1 MTIEEK
7 MEHFRSISLESA
19 NNQSAESLSNYKKS
33 LDDEL
38 EIHKE
43 NSARLAEES
52 KRAQLNQVRANSKK
66 QLSSAQ
72 MAIKKDLTK
81 KQSEIKTK
89 VFEIVRKK
97 IAEYRKTPE
106 YTTHLKRQIE
116 SILEEYKENNITIY
130 IDSEDSILLD
140 ELKSYF
146 NCDIQI
152 YDKDFL
158 GGTRTIVPER
168 NILIDHSFK
177 TRLIE
182 EQEKFAITL

>member
-1 MTIEEK
+1 M
-7 MEHFRSISLESA
+7 
-19 NNQSAESLSNYKKS
+19 
-33 LDDEL
+33 
-38 EIHKE
+38 
-43 NSARLAEES
+43 
-52 KRAQLNQVRANSKK
+52 
-66 QLSSAQ
+66 
-72 MAIKKDLTK
+72 
-81 KQSEIKTK
+81 
-89 VFEIVRKK
+89 RKK
-97 IAEYRKTPE
+97 IEEYRKTPE
-106 YTTHLKRQIE
+106 YITHLKHQIE
-116 SILEEYKENNITIY
+116 SVLDEYKENNITIY
-130 IDSEDSILLD
+130 IDSKDSLLLD